1 MNLLD
6 NIDSC
11 IVSSKCIE
19 RFHNLHVTVRKHD
32 CHAPPSV
39 RAHAPPS
46 LEKRIGGD
54 PIESNEAEEGDCARP
69 VEGG

>member
-46 LEKRIGGD
+46 VRAKFLRIGFTHSLKLCRSLPG
-54 PIESNEAEEGDCARP
+54 
-69 VEGG
+69 